1 MRGSSLPIYGVI
13 LLVLIFGAL
22 LGSLSYSDR
31 ISNSLATLES
41 RSTTTISVNEP
52 TTVEIPPE
60 VYWALDDLFTELE
73 STQQIIHENR
83 YQIDTYYYQIDDLY
97 SRLQAVEEELSSLL
111 SDQRWN

>member
-13 LLVLIFGAL
+13 LLTLIFVAL
-22 LGSLSYSDR
+22 LGALSYSEK

-41 RSTTTISVNEP
+41 RSSTTISVNEP

-60 VYWALDDLFTELE
+60 VYWALDDLWTELE
-73 STQQIIHENR
+73 NTQQIIHENR
-83 YQIDTYYYQIDDLY
+83 YQLDTYYYQIDDLY

>member
-60 VYWALDDLFTELE
+60 VYWALDDLWTELE
-73 STQQIIHENR
+73 NTQQIIHENR
-83 YQIDTYYYQIDDLY
+83 FQIDTYYYQIDDLTT
-97 SRLQAVEEELSSLL
+97 RLQAVEEELNSLL
-111 SDQRWN
+111 SDRKWN